1 MLISLLLLSSPASAL
16 SCDWLESDRALG
28 SPSAGTLPPGFAVR
42 PDGRSLPQ
50 MMLVADESTW
60 ALDYTSGASW
70 APEDLPLG
78 SYELTDTF
86 SEKSVTVE
94 VVDDWTPIVPEEDL
108 VLSAV
113 TWDKEWDKS
122 DYLLFCRNGTGR
134 RHTQETL
141 SFSLPAAPQTGWHYK
156 VEDPSTSLTLWMGLH
171 EEARD
176 FSWTQDIEPGGKQ
189 IIRQDRCMTW
199 ALYDPLG
206 VMEREGEFPCESR
219 AEAPG
224 CSSTGEKPGLVGGL
238 LLLGLL
244 GVTARR
250 RRA

>member
-1 MLISLLLLSSPASAL
+1 MLISLLLLSAPASAM

-50 MMLVADESTW
+50 MQLLAGERAW
-60 ALDYTSGASW
+60 GLEYTSNDAS

-78 SYELTDTF
+78 SYELTDTI
-86 SEKSVTVE
+86 SEESVTVE
-94 VVDDWTPIVPEEDL
+94 VVDDWTPIAPDEDL

-113 TWDKEWDKS
+113 QWDKEWDKS
-122 DYLLFCRNGTGR
+122 DYLVFCRNGSGR

-141 SFSLPAAPQTGWHYK
+141 SFSLPAAQQTGWHYK

-171 EEARD
+171 EEPRA
-176 FSWTQDIEPGGKQ
+176 FSWTQDIEPGGKE

-199 ALYDPLG
+199 GLYDPLG
-206 VMEREGEFPCESR
+206 QLEREGEFPCESR
-219 AEAPG
+219 AQAPG
-224 CSSTGEKPGLVGGL
+224 CSSTPGSS
-238 LLLGLL
+238 GLL
-244 GVTARR
+244 GGALILALLGFRR